1 MGCARCGECCI
12 DRTGT
17 LLIGGSE
24 ENDHWLRHHQTLRW
38 VAVSRDKYIASSYGE
53 CRFLLP
59 PDKKGR
65 RLCAIHKHPLR
76 PAACRDF
83 PNIAN
88 AAIPDD
94 CKQGRK
100 ARSLRSQRAQVRV
113 APAPPSSL
121 PDPA

>member
-1 MGCARCGECCI
+1 MGCARCGNCCI
-12 DRTGT
+12 DRTGDK
-17 LLIGGSE
+17 LIGCSRDE
-24 ENDHWLRHHQTLRW
+24 DRWLRYRW
-38 VAVSRDKYIASSYGE
+38 SPVFPYPDE

-59 PDKKGR
+59 PNKKCQ
-65 RLCAIHKHPLR
+65 RLCAIHKSPLR
-76 PAACRDF
+76 PDACRDF
-83 PNIAN
+83 PNIPN

-100 ARSLRSQRAQVRV
+100 VRASRQRSAQVRV